1 MTEGV
6 LLSLELGAELGRPDS
21 VGDPEGAPLR
31 EGVVD
36 GSMDSVG
43 DTEG

>member
-1 MTEGV
+1 M
-6 LLSLELGAELGRPDS
+6 DS
-21 VGDPEGAPLR
+21 VGDMEGEKVGEDVDGRR